1 VRGTMTQRRDVEQT
15 AIVRRMQK
23 NVTRQ
28 QKKVT
33 RLA

>member
-1 VRGTMTQRRDVEQT
+1 MKLPGEDGAP
-15 AIVRRMQK
+15 AIVWRMKK

>member
-1 VRGTMTQRRDVEQT
+1 MTQRRDVEQT
-15 AIVRRMQK
+15 AIVRRMKK

-28 QKKVT
+28 QKNVT